1 MKLKFINSTL
11 PMTVINVSIATILLS
26 GCAQKSGTIKIGKDT
41 YMISNQAA
49 SGFSGIG
56 NLKAEAFEDAN
67 SFCESRGQEVQ
78 FVSSTEA
85 KPPFIFGNFPKIEI
99 QFMCVNPTDKDYK
112 HLQLQK
118 DSDTLIENHK

>member
-1 MKLKFINSTL
+1 MKIRNISFSKVVISVAVT
-11 PMTVINVSIATILLS
+11 TVLLS
-26 GCAQKSGTIKIGKDT
+26 GCAQKSGAMKIGKDT

-78 FVSSTEA
+78 FVNSTEA
-85 KPPFIFGNFPKIEI
+85 KPPFIFGNFPKVEI
-99 QFMCVNPTDKDYK
+99 QFMCVHPTDKDYK